1 MNNFIIE
8 DDSISL
14 SSVDVVVSNESN
26 AVSLRYL
33 TNFYF
38 PRPKRN
44 IFVRFVKQIQ
54 NLFTKIKTYFKIRE
68 VARKVLEYGFK
79 RTISGNYHVEF
90 EEAAEMGKVD
100 LNFIISHKREIADI
114 IDRDKRILSET
125 WIDEDF
131 DMNFC
136 WEEYSNE

>member
-1 MNNFIIE
+1 MNNFITD

-14 SSVDVVVSNESN
+14 NSVDVVVSNESN

-44 IFVRFVKQIQ
+44 VFVRFTKQIQ
-54 NLFTKIKTYFKIRE
+54 NLFTRIKTYFKIRE
-68 VARKVLEYGFK
+68 VARKVLERGFK

-100 LNFIISHKREIADI
+100 LDFIVSHKREIADI